1 MKPRIIKI
9 IIERQPENVWLAT
22 SKDLPGFTVEIAD
35 GVQIYD
41 TARKL
46 AVEIL
51 ELDGER
57 KKVDALTERFLA
69 LEEQSAP
76 DIPVTRP
83 PHW

>member
-46 AVEIL
+46 AVEFL

-57 KKVDALTERFLA
+57 KKGEPLTFEF
-69 LEEQSAP
+69 E
-76 DIPVTRP
+76 TR
-83 PHW
+83 